1 MDNGLFRMFLAR
13 AFRIRS
19 TSHVLWLWV
28 VWLCVLGCGCSFS
41 PEPADLLLTNGTVYT
56 LEEAQPRAEAV
67 AMRGGRIV
75 FVGSSEEAAEYG
87 GPDTEVID
95 LAGKTV
101 VPGFSDSHAHLSGIG
116 AREMNLNLEGI
127 GSIAELLEAVG
138 ERARQSE
145 PGAWIVG
152 RGWIEAQWDPPVFP
166 TRWDLDKV
174 SPQHPVWLVRA
185 DGHAGVANSLA
196 LRVIGV
202 RKGLK
207 DPPGGEILRDPKTG
221 EPTGMLIDRA
231 QSIIGRFLP
240 TETPERKRQALL
252 LGVRRSLEMGWTQ
265 LGIAGNSYEE
275 VAMLRSLYEAGEIP
289 LRLYD
294 AVGGPGPD
302 ADRILNEGPAIGQ
315 HEGLF
320 TLRGIKLMADGALGS
335 RGAALLEKYS
345 DHDSSGLLMFESEAL
360 MPLLEQA
367 LRAGIQVQ
375 THAIGDRA
383 NRFVLNLYEE
393 AYQRVPL
400 GERKIEQPRWRIEH
414 AQILSAEDVPRFAK
428 LSVVASMQP
437 SHAITDFYFANS
449 RLGEQRLA
457 GAYAW
462 RSLLDA
468 GARVAGGSDAPVE
481 KGDPVVEFYAAVAR
495 KDLQGKS
502 EPHWHPEQRVSREEA
517 LKMLTLWAAY
527 ATFEEESR
535 GSITSGKWAD
545 LTVLSQDIMTV
556 EESQIPET
564 RCEMTIVAGKIAYRR

>member
-1 MDNGLFRMFLAR
+1 MFPLFLFRISVFR
-13 AFRIRS
+13 AGA
-19 TSHVLWLWV
+19 VAGAGALWLC
-28 VWLCVLGCGCSFS
+28 LLSFGCTRS
-41 PEPADLLLTNGTVYT
+41 PEPADLLLTNGIVHT
-56 LEEAQPRAEAV
+56 LDAVQPVAQAV
-67 AMRGGRIV
+67 AIRDGRIV
-75 FVGSSEEAAEYG
+75 FVGAGGEAAAYR
-87 GPDTEVID
+87 GPDSEVID

-116 AREMNLNLEGI
+116 AREMQLNLDTA
-127 GSIAELLEAVG
+127 GSVAELLERVREQA
-138 ERARQSE
+138 QKSE
-145 PGAWIVG
+145 PGEWIVG

-202 RKGLK
+202 HKGVK

-231 QSIIGRFLP
+231 QSIIRRFLP
-240 TETPERKRQALL
+240 EDTPERKRQALL

-265 LGIAGNSYEE
+265 LGIAGNFYEE
-275 VAMLRSLYEAGEIP
+275 VELLRSLYDAGEIP

-302 ADRILNEGPAIGQ
+302 ADRILREGPNIEGYG
-315 HEGLF
+315 GLF

-335 RGAALLEKYS
+335 RGAALLEKYD
-345 DHDSSGLLMFESEAL
+345 DHDSNGLLMFETDAL
-360 MPLLEQA
+360 LPLLERA
-367 LRAGIQVQ
+367 LRAGVQVQ

-383 NRFVLNLYEE
+383 NRFVLDLYEE
-393 AYQRVPL
+393 AFRRVPL
-400 GERKIEQPRWRIEH
+400 GERKVAEPRWRIEH
-414 AQILSAEDVPRFAK
+414 AQILAPPDIPRFAK
-428 LSVVASMQP
+428 LSVIASMQP
-437 SHAITDFYFANS
+437 SHAITDLYFAKS
-449 RLGEQRLA
+449 RLGEERLA

-468 GARVAGGSDAPVE
+468 GARLAGGSDAPVE
-481 KGDPVVEFYAAVAR
+481 KGDPLVEFYAAVTR

-502 EPHWHPEQRVSREEA
+502 EQHWHAEQRVSREEA

-527 ATFEEESR
+527 ATFEESTR
-535 GSITSGKWAD
+535 GSVAAGKWAD
-545 LTVLSQDIMTV
+545 LTVLSRDIMTV
-556 EESQIPET
+556 EESLIPQT
-564 RCEMTIVAGKIAYRR
+564 RCEITIVAGKIAYRR

>member
-1 MDNGLFRMFLAR
+1 MMENGLFRILRGPALQ
-13 AFRIRS
+13 AGLP
-19 TSHVLWLWV
+19 VCALG
-28 VWLCVLGCGCSFS
+28 LCLFGSGCSLS
-41 PEPADLLLTNGTVYT
+41 PEPADLLLTNGTVYS

-67 AMRGGRIV
+67 AVRDGRIV
-75 FVGSSEEAAEYG
+75 FVGSNEEAGEFRGSA
-87 GPDTEVID
+87 TELID

-116 AREMNLNLEGI
+116 EREMRLNLEGI
-127 GSIAELLEAVG
+127 GSVAELLEMVSG
-138 ERARQSE
+138 RVRQSE
-145 PGAWIVG
+145 PGEWIVG

-174 SPQHPVWLVRA
+174 SPQNPVWLVRA

-202 RKGLK
+202 RKGVK

-221 EPTGMLIDRA
+221 EPTGLLVDRA
-231 QSIIGRFLP
+231 QSIIRRFLP
-240 TETPERKRQALL
+240 AETPERKREALL

-275 VAMLRSLYEAGEIP
+275 VEMLRSLYEAGEIP

-294 AVGGPGPD
+294 AVGGPGED
-302 ADRILNEGPAIGQ
+302 ADRILKEGPAIG
-315 HEGLF
+315 EYGGLF
-320 TLRGIKLMADGALGS
+320 TLRGIKIVADGALGS
-335 RGAALLEKYS
+335 RGAALFEPYA
-345 DHDSSGLLMFESEAL
+345 DHDSNGLLMFEPDAL
-360 MPLLEQA
+360 LPLLERA

-383 NRFVLNLYEE
+383 NRFVLDLYEQ
-393 AYQRVPL
+393 AFQRVPL
-400 GERKIEQPRWRIEH
+400 GDRKIAQPRWRMEH
-414 AQILSAEDVPRFAK
+414 AQILSLDDVPRFAK
-428 LSVVASMQP
+428 LSVIASMQP

-462 RSLLDA
+462 RSLLDS
-468 GARVAGGSDAPVE
+468 GARLAGGSDAPVE
-481 KGDPVVEFYAAVAR
+481 KGDPIVEFYAAVAR
-495 KDLQGKS
+495 KDLQGRS

-535 GSITSGKWAD
+535 GSIAAGKWAD
-545 LTVLSQDIMTV
+545 LSVLSQDILSV
-556 EESQIPET
+556 EESLIPQT